1 MILAVTGPDDPH
13 ADAVLEA
20 LARMGAPT
28 ARLDLASLPRQVAV
42 SMRRGGADRGDR
54 LLGAGPDGGPLRLE
68 EVTAVWWRRPR
79 WAVPHA
85 ELAGAEATFAVE
97 QVHAALSGLWGS
109 CGAAWLNDPW
119 AEDRASHKAAQLA
132 WAEAAG
138 LAVPE
143 TLITSAPADAR
154 AFLDALGD
162 RPCIHKPL
170 KVTRQA
176 WRYTRLM
183 GPKDR
188 ARLDDLRFGPAIL
201 QAYVP
206 GLDVRV
212 TCAGGRLL
220 ATAIDARRTSSPQ
233 DFRPVYDAAQVT
245 PFALPAEV
253 VRALSRYLEAAR
265 LRYAAV
271 DFRLDEDGR
280 LFFLEANGAG
290 QWLFLEDRTGQPIT
304 AAVAQALSDSA
315 REVTAAAPVR
325 LPARQGTSAG
335 RRTA

>member
-1 MILAVTGPDDPH
+1 MILAVTEPDDPH
-13 ADAVLEA
+13 ADAVLDA

-42 SMRRGGADRGDR
+42 TMRRGGADRGDR

-68 EVTAVWWRRPR
+68 EVAAVWWRRPR

-85 ELAGAEATFAVE
+85 ELAGADAAFAVE
-97 QVHAALSGLWGS
+97 QVHSALSGIWGS
-109 CGAAWLNDPW
+109 HPVAWMNEPW
-119 AEDRASHKAAQLA
+119 AEDRASHKGAQLA

-143 TLITSAPADAR
+143 TIITSAPADAR
-154 AFLDALGD
+154 AFLEALGD

-170 KVTRQA
+170 RADKAGWRSTRA
-176 WRYTRLM
+176 MRAR
-183 GPKDR
+183 DR
-188 ARLDDLRFGPAIL
+188 ERLDDLRFGPAIL

-206 GLDVRV
+206 GVDVRV
-212 TCAGGRLL
+212 TCAGGRML

-233 DFRPVYDAAQVT
+233 DFRPVYADAQVT
-245 PFALPAEV
+245 AFALPAEV
-253 VRALSRYLEAAR
+253 ARALGRYLDAAR

-271 DFRLDEDGR
+271 DFRLDEEGR
-280 LFFLEANGAG
+280 LFFLEANSSG

-315 REVTAAAPVR
+315 REVTGAAPVR
-325 LPARQGTSAG
+325 LPGWQGTSAG

>member
-1 MILAVTGPDDPH
+1 VILAVTEPDDPH

-42 SMRRGGADRGDR
+42 TLRRGGADRGDR

-68 EVTAVWWRRPR
+68 EVAAVWWRRPR

-85 ELAGAEATFAVE
+85 ELTGADAAFAVE
-97 QVHAALSGLWGS
+97 QVHAALSGVWGS
-109 CGAAWLNDPW
+109 SGAAWMNDPW
-119 AEDRASHKAAQLA
+119 AEDRASHKGSQLA

-143 TLITSAPADAR
+143 TIITSAPADAR

-162 RPCIHKPL
+162 RPCIQKPL
-170 KVTRQA
+170 KATKAA

-183 GPKDR
+183 RPRDR
-188 ARLDDLRFGPAIL
+188 DRLDDLRFGPAIL

-206 GLDVRV
+206 GVDVRV

-233 DFRPVYDAAQVT
+233 DFRPVYDQAQVN

-253 VRALSRYLEAAR
+253 TRALSRYLEAAR

-271 DFRLDEDGR
+271 DFRLDGDGR
-280 LFFLEANGAG
+280 LFFLEANSSG

-315 REVTAAAPVR
+315 REVTASLPVR
-325 LPARQGTSAG
+325 HPAWQGTSAG

>member
-1 MILAVTGPDDPH
+1 MILAVTEPDDPH
-13 ADAVLEA
+13 ADAVLEV
-20 LARMGAPT
+20 LARMGTPT
-28 ARLDLASLPRQVAV
+28 ARLDLASLPREVAV
-42 SMRRGGADRGDR
+42 TMRRGGADRGDR
-54 LLGAGPDGGPLRLE
+54 LLGAGPGGGPLE
-68 EVTAVWWRRPR
+68 AEGIAAVWWRRPR

-85 ELAGAEATFAVE
+85 ELAGPDAAFAVE

-109 CGAAWLNDPW
+109 LGAAWMNDPW
-119 AEDRASHKAAQLA
+119 AEDRASQKGAQLA

-143 TLITSAPADAR
+143 TVITSSPDDAR
-154 AFLDALGD
+154 AFLEALGG
-162 RPCIHKPL
+162 RPAIHKPL
-170 KVTRQA
+170 KGIRA
-176 WRYTRLM
+176 NWRYTRLLR
-183 GPKDR
+183 PPDR

-206 GLDVRV
+206 GVDVRV
-212 TCAGGRLL
+212 TCAGGRML

-233 DFRPVYDAAQVT
+233 DFRPVYDAARVT

-253 VRALSRYLEAAR
+253 ARALARYLDRAR

-271 DFRLDEDGR
+271 DLRLDDDGR
-280 LFFLEANGAG
+280 LFFLEANSSG

-304 AAVAQALSDSA
+304 AAVAEALSNAA

-325 LPARQGTSAG
+325 HPAWQGTSVG